1 MKKLLLLAFMAI
13 VHHTHAQDYLGLSTG
28 NYSGITGVALQPA
41 NIADNR
47 YQFDIN
53 LISASVNFDNNYL
66 GFSRNYFLNNRFS
79 FKDFSSYEDFKKKVL
94 IENSVKGNN
103 VYFNINNRIQ
113 LPISFLLT
121 TGPKSGIAFSIQ
133 SRTSIALR
141 NMNPDFAKQLYEFWK
156 YEPTQGQFYDVS
168 GMQLNALNWMEAGLS
183 YGRVLLDEDKHFL
196 KFGITAKYLGGISS
210 WNMNAK
216 DLRIKADKDS
226 FMTAYGNDIQ
236 YSRSKSDI
244 SANINSSY
252 RPDASS
258 WGGDIG
264 FVYEFRGRID
274 KFKFFKY
281 NRKED
286 YTEARLKR
294 DKNKYSAKIGISLL
308 DVGVLKFKSAPLAR
322 NFSINTNNFNMWS
335 LDIRNLKQ
343 FDTVLSQNV
352 NYTGAAGQEYSVAMP
367 TALSAQVDL
376 HLLKGFYV
384 NAMAYLPFSML
395 NKNTDFRIP
404 TPQYYAVTPR
414 WESRAAGVYVPF
426 SMNSN
431 KVISAGATVR
441 LGPIFVGTSNLLTLI
456 KKDNIQNADVH
467 AGIKIPLAFGKPSRT
482 ANWLK
487 KITNENDAENKNV
500 ELKENLEIK
509 NTPAPA
515 QPIQIIINNY
525 NSPGS
530 GMNNNGSNSKIYNV
544 NTGDNNQELIIEENN
559 IDTKELDDLQY
570 QVEYLKN
577 KLNQKEQLINEL
589 EKSNQ
594 QGGNSPESKKKIDS
608 LRYIYLYD
616 TVFTRKAKSDT
627 AISLSQ
633 QKKQTADLLNE
644 LAFIEKKDKA
654 LNDKI
659 EAYKNTVDNQFT
671 VSKNNGDTIRVKE
684 LSERKAQIVQI
695 KALKPAY
702 PEYTNAVQ
710 HKTTGNKTMNNAEKI
725 SSPTNNIS
733 NNNMAK
739 GNSQNIDL
747 SNLVT
752 KKDAEKLMT
761 KKEYEV
767 LKSELESL
775 RNDVKNSRNANMAA
789 TVVSNTGRG
798 FWRRRKDRT
807 KVIID
812 TTYTSSALA
821 PVTPE
826 VRIIRDTIYIDRP
839 VEKIVERIVRDT
851 ITNTIEK
858 NNIVTNVQEK
868 TIVKDNERELILSA
882 DPELVLFDVGSF
894 MIKNIYFTRL
904 IALANKIKKY
914 PGLKISIKGHT
925 DNTGSAEKNR
935 QLSEHRADAVRV
947 YMIKHGVKRENI
959 VVDAFG
965 SNDPFTDNS
974 SKVGKSQNRRVEV
987 KVIE

>member
-1 MKKLLLLAFMAI
+1 MKKLLSLAFMAI
-13 VHHTHAQDYLGLSTG
+13 VYHTHAQDYLGLSTG

-79 FKDFSSYEDFKKKVL
+79 FKDFTSYEDFKKKVL
-94 IENSVKGNN
+94 IENPVKGNN

-141 NMNPDFAKQLYEFWK
+141 NMNPDFAKQLFEFWK
-156 YEPTQGQFYDVS
+156 YQPTQGQFYDVS

-183 YGRVLLDEDKHFL
+183 YGRVLMDEDKHFL

-264 FVYEFRGRID
+264 LVYEFRGRID

-281 NRKED
+281 NRQED
-286 YTEARLKR
+286 YTEAKLKR
-294 DKNKYSAKIGISLL
+294 DKNKYSAKIGVSLL

-322 NFSINTNNFNMWS
+322 NFNINTNNFNMWS
-335 LDIRNLKQ
+335 LDIRNIRQ

-367 TALSAQVDL
+367 TALSAQLDL

-384 NAMAYLPFSML
+384 NAMAYLPFNML

-426 SMNSN
+426 SMNSH

-467 AGIKIPLAFGKPSRT
+467 AGIKIPLAFGKPSKT

-500 ELKENLEIK
+500 ELKENIEIK
-509 NTPAPA
+509 TPPAPV

-525 NSPGS
+525 NSPSSSTG
-530 GMNNNGSNSKIYNV
+530 NNSSNSKTYKV
-544 NTGDNNQELIIEENN
+544 NTGENNQEVIIEENN

-570 QVEYLKN
+570 QIEYLKN

-608 LRYIYLYD
+608 LRYVYLYD
-616 TVFTRKAKSDT
+616 TLFTKKIKSDT
-627 AISLSQ
+627 VLSLSQ
-633 QKKQTADLLNE
+633 QKKQTAGLLNE
-644 LAFIEKKDKA
+644 LASIEKKDKA

-659 EAYKNTVDNQFT
+659 EVYKNSVDNQFT
-671 VSKNNGDTIRVKE
+671 VSKNNSDTIRAKE
-684 LSERKAQIVQI
+684 LAERKSQIVQLQ
-695 KALKPAY
+695 ALKPVY
-702 PEYTNAVQ
+702 PGYLSPAQNKSADI
-710 HKTTGNKTMNNAEKI
+710 KPGNKPEKTSSPSNISDNNAFKDNKK
-725 SSPTNNIS
+725 NN
-733 NNNMAK
+733 
-739 GNSQNIDL
+739 DL

-821 PVTPE
+821 SVTPE
-826 VRIIRDTIYIDRP
+826 VRIIRDTIYIDKP
-839 VEKIVERIVRDT
+839 IEKIVERIVRDT

-868 TIVKDNERELILSA
+868 TILKDNERELALSA
-882 DPELVLFDVGSF
+882 NPELVLFDVGSF

-914 PGLKISIKGHT
+914 PDLKISIKGHT

-959 VVDAFG
+959 LVDALG
-965 SNDPFTDNS
+965 SNDPFTENS
-974 SKVGKSQNRRVEV
+974 SKIGKSQNRRVEV
-987 KVIE
+987 KVVE